1 MSRRLSLLLVAMT
14 LGCASTWAPERLAP
28 PLPRAAPE
36 LAMIR
41 PRPLQPG
48 DVIRFVAPAG
58 PLDRE
63 RMTLAKQR
71 LEARG
76 FVVQMSEELF
86 SREGYLAGS
95 DERRA
100 AELMAA
106 FRDPEVRAV
115 FPGTGG
121 YGTMRILELLDYRV
135 IRANPKVFIGF
146 SDITGLHAAL
156 SRHAGLVTFH
166 SPNPMWGLGS
176 EDDLTPFSDRWFW
189 RALSPGDDAGRAY
202 RIEIPEDLPP
212 LGSWGSG
219 KARGRLVGG
228 NLALVSALEGTPF
241 AVDTRG
247 AILVLEDVREAP
259 YRIDRMLRQL
269 ELAGRLDG
277 LAGAVLGQF
286 TRAYDRD
293 DQREEDPRY
302 QVDGVLE
309 QYFGDRGIPVLTN
322 FPFGHHPENATLP
335 IGDVIE
341 IDADQRTLTVLGGV
355 AP

>member
-1 MSRRLSLLLVAMT
+1 MIRGWISFVLVVAA
-14 LGCASTWAPERLAP
+14 GCASAPTPERMAP

-41 PRPLQPG
+41 PRALQPG

-63 RMTLAKQR
+63 RMELAKQR

-76 FVVQMSEELF
+76 YVVQMSEELL

-95 DERRA
+95 DQRRA

-106 FRDPEVRAV
+106 FRDPEVAAV

-135 IRANPKVFIGF
+135 IRANPKIFIGF
-146 SDITGLHAAL
+146 SDITGLHAAV

-176 EDDLTPFSDRWFW
+176 EDNLTAFSDRWFW
-189 RALSPGDDAGRAY
+189 RALAPGDEAGQAY

-241 AVDTRG
+241 AIDTRG

-269 ELAGRLDG
+269 ELAGRLDH

-286 TRAYDRD
+286 TRAYDRE
-293 DQREEDPRY
+293 DQREQDPRY

-309 QYFGDRGIPVLTN
+309 QYFGGRGIPVLTN

-335 IGDVIE
+335 IGDVVE
-341 IDADQRTLTVLGGV
+341 IDADERTLTVLGGV